1 MMSGEKTKIIVWTLV
16 SVVASAIFFCIIWL
30 SIPRFS
36 TYLRFYSFWSPGW
49 VEVKLTDGSLLY
61 GRLVGFQNGFIH
73 LLDLREPE
81 VFVKEETNE
90 QRYWLVQKQSEM
102 FLGSG
107 KVVSWNFV
115 DENSEIFNNL
125 SR

>member
-1 MMSGEKTKIIVWTLV
+1 MEKEKTKIVLKTIFW
-16 SVVASAIFFCIIWL
+16 IFFAALVFVVLWFNMPRL
-30 SIPRFS
+30 SVYS
-36 TYLRFYSFWSPGW
+36 RFYNFWNPGW

-61 GRLVGFQNGFIH
+61 GRLVGLQGGFLH

-81 VFVKEETNE
+81 VFIKENGGE
-90 QRYWLVQKQSEM
+90 QRYWLTPKQSEI

-115 DENSEIFNNL
+115 SEDSEIFNNL

>member
-1 MMSGEKTKIIVWTLV
+1 MSGDKTKIIVWTLV
-16 SVVASAIFFCIIWL
+16 SVVASAILFCVIWL

>member
-1 MMSGEKTKIIVWTLV
+1 MSGEKTKIIVWTLV

-30 SIPRFS
+30 NIPRFS
-36 TYLRFYSFWSPGW
+36 TYLRFYSFWNPGW

-73 LLDLREPE
+73 LLDLRESE

-90 QRYWLVQKQSEM
+90 QRAWLVQKKPEM